1 MFRYIRV
8 HIGIRIVFNYFY
20 LSKEKS
26 QDDKFSTVVLKKSC
40 ELKESLACIV
50 YKQDETSLTAC
61 SLGNCLR
68 LRDLFFFSSFG
79 FVQPKANVEWWIIY
93 QKSIRILLKIGPFF
107 KWFGRACLLVWVSIS
122 PWCLLPFSLSLN
134 LANLH
139 HSAPPGLNGPET
151 DHQTK
156 PTIQNS
162 IFNKGSVTILQS
174 FIIKQAAEIPNSK

>member
-1 MFRYIRV
+1 MLYSRFIMPLKSNHKSRALHIRSTYTPLHTCVLLSKKIKPPFSSKTRKQCTNCRSAQLNYIYRVGMSQGPKVAKSNKCLLRYIRV

-79 FVQPKANVEWWIIY
+79 FVQPKA
-93 QKSIRILLKIGPFF
+93 K
-107 KWFGRACLLVWVSIS
+107 
-122 PWCLLPFSLSLN
+122 
-134 LANLH
+134 
-139 HSAPPGLNGPET
+139 
-151 DHQTK
+151 
-156 PTIQNS
+156 
-162 IFNKGSVTILQS
+162 
-174 FIIKQAAEIPNSK
+174 